1 MKYILVQ
8 LFILIITVILL
19 KYLLGLE
26 YFVPINGDDQLK
38 IYNVTVVLVILFFL
52 AQSILGL
59 IVYLTQKFIAYGL
72 REFPNIRIAVMFSF
86 TFSLVF
92 ILSILSN
99 ILGILDFG
107 YSFILI
113 SISMLILYMILS
125 FYGKK

>member
-1 MKYILVQ
+1 MKYIFVQ

-59 IVYLTQKFIAYGL
+59 IVYLAQKFIAYGL